1 MPQRNFIQYLV
12 ITAKGLAMGAADVV
26 PGVSGGT
33 IAFISGIYEELIETI
48 HKVDLG
54 FFKLWKKEGFLNAW
68 KHYNLGFLLA
78 LFSGVFIS
86 IISLA
91 KLITWLLAVYP
102 IMVWSFF
109 FGLVIA
115 SIVYVGKQ
123 ITKWKASIIL
133 AVLIAT
139 VLSYLI
145 TIADPVG
152 SPDSIWFLFFAG
164 FIAII
169 AMILPGISGAFIL
182 LLLGAYTSVIGIITQ
197 LSEGIT
203 SLNFSVF
210 INAFG
215 KLLIFGVGAIIGLK
229 VFSRALNWMF
239 KHHKNLILAVLTGFM
254 IGALNKIWPWKEVL
268 QYRTNHAGEK
278 VPFLESS
285 ILPQTYDGNPQI
297 LYAILFA
304 VIGFLTIFLL
314 ERVAVNK
321 STTTSAS
328 QETANNNTEEI
339 N

>member
-1 MPQRNFIQYLV
+1 MPQRNFFQYLV

-48 HKVDLG
+48 HNIDLG
-54 FFKLWKKEGFLNAW
+54 FFKIWKKESFSKAW
-68 KHYNLGFLLA
+68 KHYNLSFLLA

-86 IISLA
+86 ILSLA
-91 KLITWLLAVYP
+91 KLITWLLVAYP

-115 SIVYVGKQ
+115 SILYVGKQ
-123 ITKWKASIIL
+123 ITNWRWSVIVLLIL
-133 AVLIAT
+133 ASL
-139 VLSYLI
+139 LSYLI

-152 SPDSIWFLFFAG
+152 SPESIWFLFLAG

-182 LLLGAYTSVIGIITQ
+182 LLLGAYTAVIGIVTQ
-197 LSEGIT
+197 LTEGLT
-203 SLNFSVF
+203 TLNSSMFLG
-210 INAFG
+210 ALG
-215 KLLIFGVGAIIGLK
+215 KLLVFGVGAIIGLK

-239 KHHKNLILAVLTGFM
+239 KHYENLTLAVLTGFM

-268 QYRTNHAGEK
+268 QYRTNHAGEQ

-285 ILPQTYDGNPQI
+285 ILPQNYDGNAQI
-297 LYAILFA
+297 LYAVIFA
-304 VIGFLTIFLL
+304 IIGFLTIFLL
-314 ERVAVNK
+314 EKFADKNK
-321 STTTSAS
+321 STEDLTTSETQS
-328 QETANNNTEEI
+328 QP
-339 N
+339 

>member
-1 MPQRNFIQYLV
+1 MPQRNFIQYLT

-48 HKVDLG
+48 HNIDLG
-54 FFKLWKKEGFLNAW
+54 FFKIWKSESFITAW

-91 KLITWLLAVYP
+91 KLITYLLDVYP
-102 IMVWSFF
+102 ILVWSFF

-115 SIVYVGKQ
+115 SIVYVGNQ
-123 ITKWKASIIL
+123 ISNWRWSVIVAILLASV
-133 AVLIAT
+133 A
-139 VLSYLI
+139 SYLI

-152 SPDSIWFLFFAG
+152 SPDSTWFLFFAG

-182 LLLGAYTSVIGIITQ
+182 LLLGAYTTVIGIVTQ
-197 LSEGIT
+197 FGEGVT
-203 SLNFSVF
+203 TLNSSL
-210 INAFG
+210 IMGALG
-215 KLLIFGVGAIIGLK
+215 KLLIFAVGAILGLK
-229 VFSRALNWMF
+229 VFSKVLNWMF
-239 KHHKNLILAVLTGFM
+239 KHHKNLILGVLTGFM

-268 QYRTNHAGEK
+268 QYRMNHAGQE
-278 VPFLESS
+278 VPFIERSV
-285 ILPQTYDGNPQI
+285 LPQNFDGNPQI
-297 LYAILFA
+297 LYALIFA

-314 ERVAVNK
+314 ERVATK
-321 STTTSAS
+321 K
-328 QETANNNTEEI
+328 ETIGN
-339 N
+339 